1 MKILLCRT
9 SELLWSV
16 AKPANLHN
24 CLHSYLHNCLHSYL
38 QSNLHACATDYH
50 LSEWFDE

>member
-1 MKILLCRT
+1 MQKLLCGA
-9 SELLWSV
+9 SKLLWSV

-24 CLHSYLHNCLHSYL
+24 YLHE
-38 QSNLHACATDYH
+38 CATDYH

>member
-24 CLHSYLHNCLHSYL
+24 CLHSYL